1 MSYWRLGPI
10 PFCLLV
16 IFLSAPL
23 AAEEFYLKDGTKI
36 VGTIVGFEEKA
47 FRVETSFGF
56 AIIYKDKIERIVF
69 TRSTQ
74 QTVPGAVPEQT
85 LPSEPVVAESSHE
98 AAGEELE
105 TERSPNQES
114 EAREEAEEAA
124 TEKESTA
131 EKESAPEP
139 ASEAAQ
145 PEGGGEGA
153 TPEEAA
159 EPPAEE
165 VPVAETSPTPE
176 PAKETLPPRPTA
188 PAIPTRIIEQVTRTR
203 YVNHTYRFQLYK
215 PPTWRSYPTMVQPRK
230 ALVAALGTPDEAT
243 LLLIGREHY
252 TGDLLS
258 YARLAEP
265 SLQRLYQDYRKLAE
279 VPTQVAGLPALER
292 RFTGTTEGRFWTG
305 MAIYFARG
313 REYFT
318 LLGVTAAGET
328 VGFQQAILRKVVN
341 RLAFFPEEASTAQS
355 PTLR

>member
-69 TRSTQ
+69 TGSTPQ
-74 QTVPGAVPEQT
+74 PVPGAVPEQT
-85 LPSEPVVAESSHE
+85 LPSEPVVAESSQE
-98 AAGEELE
+98 AAAEEPE
-105 TERSPNQES
+105 TEKSLIQEA

-124 TEKESTA
+124 TEKKSTA

-145 PEGGGEGA
+145 PEGGGEAA

-159 EPPAEE
+159 EPLA
-165 VPVAETSPTPE
+165 PE
-176 PAKETLPPRPTA
+176 PAKETLPRRPTA

-215 PPTWRSYPTMVQPRK
+215 PPTWRSYPTMVRPQK

-265 SLQRLYQDYRKLAE
+265 SLQELYQDYRKLAE

-328 VGFQQAILRKVVN
+328 VGFQQAILRKVIN
-341 RLAFFPEEASTAQS
+341 SLAFFPKEASAAQS
-355 PTLR
+355 STLR

>member
-69 TRSTQ
+69 TGSTPQ
-74 QTVPGAVPEQT
+74 PVLGAVPEQT
-85 LPSEPVVAESSHE
+85 LPSEPVVAESSQE
-98 AAGEELE
+98 AAAEEPE
-105 TERSPNQES
+105 TEKSLIQEA

-124 TEKESTA
+124 TEKKSTA

-145 PEGGGEGA
+145 PEGGGEAA

-159 EPPAEE
+159 EPLA
-165 VPVAETSPTPE
+165 PE
-176 PAKETLPPRPTA
+176 PAKETLPRRPTA

-215 PPTWRSYPTMVQPRK
+215 PPTWRSYPTMVRPQK

-265 SLQRLYQDYRKLAE
+265 SLQELYQDYRKLAE

-328 VGFQQAILRKVVN
+328 VGFQQAILRKVIN
-341 RLAFFPEEASTAQS
+341 SLAFFPEEASAAQS
-355 PTLR
+355 STLR

>member
-1 MSYWRLGPI
+1 MPVPYCAAMSYWRLGPI
-10 PFCLLV
+10 PLCLLV
-16 IFLSAPL
+16 VFLSAPL

-69 TRSTQ
+69 TGSTPQ
-74 QTVPGAVPEQT
+74 PVLGAVPEQT
-85 LPSEPVVAESSHE
+85 LPSEPVVAESSQE
-98 AAGEELE
+98 AAAEKPE
-105 TERSPNQES
+105 TEKNLIQE
-114 EAREEAEEAA
+114 AKVREEAEEVA

-145 PEGGGEGA
+145 PEDGGEAA

-159 EPPAEE
+159 EPLA
-165 VPVAETSPTPE
+165 PE
-176 PAKETLPPRPTA
+176 PAKETLPRRPTA

-215 PPTWRSYPTMVQPRK
+215 PPTWRSYPTMVRPQK

-243 LLLIGREHY
+243 LLLIGRERY

-265 SLQRLYQDYRKLAE
+265 SLQELYQDYRKLAE

-341 RLAFFPEEASTAQS
+341 SLVFFPQEASAAQS
-355 PTLR
+355 STLR

>member
-16 IFLSAPL
+16 VFLSAPL

-69 TRSTQ
+69 TGSTPQ
-74 QTVPGAVPEQT
+74 PVLGAVPEQT
-85 LPSEPVVAESSHE
+85 LPFEPVVAESSQE
-98 AAGEELE
+98 TAAEEPE
-105 TERSPNQES
+105 TEKSLIQEA

-145 PEGGGEGA
+145 PEGGGEAA

-159 EPPAEE
+159 EPLA
-165 VPVAETSPTPE
+165 PE
-176 PAKETLPPRPTA
+176 PAKETLPRRPTA

-215 PPTWRSYPTMVQPRK
+215 PPTWRSYPTMVRPQK

-265 SLQRLYQDYRKLAE
+265 SLQELYQDYRKLAE

-328 VGFQQAILRKVVN
+328 VGFQQAILRKVIN
-341 RLAFFPEEASTAQS
+341 SLAFFPEEASAAQS
-355 PTLR
+355 STLR

>member
-10 PFCLLV
+10 TFCLLV

-36 VGTIVGFEEKA
+36 VGTIVSFEENA

-69 TRSTQ
+69 TGSIPQ
-74 QTVPGAVPEQT
+74 
-85 LPSEPVVAESSHE
+85 PVVAESSQE
-98 AAGEELE
+98 AAAEEPE
-105 TERSPNQES
+105 TEKSLIREA

-124 TEKESTA
+124 TEKKTTA
-131 EKESAPEP
+131 EKEPAP
-139 ASEAAQ
+139 
-145 PEGGGEGA
+145 PEGGGEEE

-159 EPPAEE
+159 EPPA
-165 VPVAETSPTPE
+165 PE
-176 PAKETLPPRPTA
+176 PSKETLPRRPTA

-203 YVNHTYRFQLYK
+203 YVNHTYHFQLYK
-215 PPTWRSYPTMVQPRK
+215 PPTWRSYPTMVRPQK

-243 LLLIGREHY
+243 LLLIGRERY

-265 SLQRLYQDYRKLAE
+265 SLQELYQDYRKLAE

-318 LLGVTAAGET
+318 VLGVTAAGET

-341 RLAFFPEEASTAQS
+341 SLAFFPEEASAAQS

>member
-69 TRSTQ
+69 TGSVPQ
-74 QTVPGAVPEQT
+74 PVPGAELEQT
-85 LPSEPVVAESSHE
+85 LPSEPVVAESSQE
-98 AAGEELE
+98 TAAEELE
-105 TERSPNQES
+105 TEKSLIQEA

-139 ASEAAQ
+139 AP
-145 PEGGGEGA
+145 PEGGVEGA

-159 EPPAEE
+159 KLPA
-165 VPVAETSPTPE
+165 SE
-176 PAKETLPPRPTA
+176 PAKETLPRRPTA

-215 PPTWRSYPTMVQPRK
+215 PPTWRSYPTMVRPQK

-243 LLLIGREHY
+243 LLLIGRERY

-265 SLQRLYQDYRKLAE
+265 SLQGLYQDYRKLAE

-341 RLAFFPEEASTAQS
+341 SLAFFPEEASAAQS

>member
-10 PFCLLV
+10 PLCLLV

-69 TRSTQ
+69 TGSTPQ
-74 QTVPGAVPEQT
+74 PVLGAVPEQA
-85 LPSEPVVAESSHE
+85 LPSEPVVAESSQG
-98 AAGEELE
+98 AAAEEPE
-105 TERSPNQES
+105 TEKSLIQEA
-114 EAREEAEEAA
+114 EVREEAEEAA

-139 ASEAAQ
+139 ASEPAQ
-145 PEGGGEGA
+145 PEGDVEGE

-159 EPPAEE
+159 KPLA
-165 VPVAETSPTPE
+165 PE
-176 PAKETLPPRPTA
+176 PAKETLPRRPTA

-215 PPTWRSYPTMVQPRK
+215 PPTWRSYPTMVRPQK

-243 LLLIGREHY
+243 LLLIGRERY

-341 RLAFFPEEASTAQS
+341 SLAFFPEEASTAQS

>member
-10 PFCLLV
+10 PLCLLV

-23 AAEEFYLKDGTKI
+23 AAEEFNLKDGTKI

-69 TRSTQ
+69 TGSIPQ
-74 QTVPGAVPEQT
+74 PVLGAVPEQT
-85 LPSEPVVAESSHE
+85 LPSEPVVAESSQG
-98 AAGEELE
+98 AAAEEPE
-105 TERSPNQES
+105 TEKSLIQEA
-114 EAREEAEEAA
+114 EVREEAEEAA

-131 EKESAPEP
+131 EKESAPEL

-145 PEGGGEGA
+145 PEGGVEGA
-153 TPEEAA
+153 TLEEAA
-159 EPPAEE
+159 KSPA
-165 VPVAETSPTPE
+165 SE
-176 PAKETLPPRPTA
+176 PAKETLPRRPTA
-188 PAIPTRIIEQVTRTR
+188 PAIPTRIIEQVSRTR

-215 PPTWRSYPTMVQPRK
+215 PPTWRSYPTMVRPQK

-243 LLLIGREHY
+243 LLLIGRERY

-265 SLQRLYQDYRKLAE
+265 SLQELYQDYRKLAE

-328 VGFQQAILRKVVN
+328 VGFQQAVLRKVVN
-341 RLAFFPEEASTAQS
+341 SLAFFPEEASTAQS

>member
-69 TRSTQ
+69 TGSTPQ
-74 QTVPGAVPEQT
+74 LVPGAELLVQT
-85 LPSEPVVAESSHE
+85 LPSEPVVAESSQE
-98 AAGEELE
+98 TAAEEPE
-105 TERSPNQES
+105 TEKSLIQEA

-124 TEKESTA
+124 TEKKSTA

-139 ASEAAQ
+139 ASEATQ
-145 PEGGGEGA
+145 PEGGGEAA

-159 EPPAEE
+159 EPLA
-165 VPVAETSPTPE
+165 PE
-176 PAKETLPPRPTA
+176 PAKETLPRRPTA

-215 PPTWRSYPTMVQPRK
+215 PPTWRSYPTMVRPQK

-243 LLLIGREHY
+243 LLLIGRERY

-265 SLQRLYQDYRKLAE
+265 SLQELYQDYRKLAE

-313 REYFT
+313 HEYFT
-318 LLGVTAAGET
+318 VLGVTAAGET
-328 VGFQQAILRKVVN
+328 VGFQQAILRKVIN
-341 RLAFFPEEASTAQS
+341 SLTFFPEEASAAQS
-355 PTLR
+355 STLR

>member
-69 TRSTQ
+69 TGSIPQ
-74 QTVPGAVPEQT
+74 PVLGAVPEQT
-85 LPSEPVVAESSHE
+85 LPSEPVVAESSQG
-98 AAGEELE
+98 AAAEEPE
-105 TERSPNQES
+105 TEKNLIQE
-114 EAREEAEEAA
+114 AKVREEAEEAA

-131 EKESAPEP
+131 EKESAPEL

-153 TPEEAA
+153 TLEEAA
-159 EPPAEE
+159 KSPA
-165 VPVAETSPTPE
+165 SE
-176 PAKETLPPRPTA
+176 PAKETLPRRPTA

-215 PPTWRSYPTMVQPRK
+215 PPTWRSYPTMVRPRK

-243 LLLIGREHY
+243 LLLIGRERY

-265 SLQRLYQDYRKLAE
+265 SLQELYQDYRKLAE

-318 LLGVTAAGET
+318 LLGVTAASET

-341 RLAFFPEEASTAQS
+341 SLVFFPEEASTVQS
-355 PTLR
+355 STLR

>member
-69 TRSTQ
+69 TGSIPQ
-74 QTVPGAVPEQT
+74 PVLGAVPEQIP
-85 LPSEPVVAESSHE
+85 PSEPIVAESSQGT
-98 AAGEELE
+98 AAEEPE
-105 TERSPNQES
+105 TEKSLIQEA

-159 EPPAEE
+159 KPPA
-165 VPVAETSPTPE
+165 SE
-176 PAKETLPPRPTA
+176 PAKETLPRRPTA

-215 PPTWRSYPTMVQPRK
+215 PPTWRSYPTMVRPRK

-265 SLQRLYQDYRKLAE
+265 SLQELYQDYRKLAE

-341 RLAFFPEEASTAQS
+341 SLAFFPEEASTAQS

>member
-56 AIIYKDKIERIVF
+56 AIIYKDKIEHIVF
-69 TRSTQ
+69 TGSTLQ
-74 QTVPGAVPEQT
+74 PVPGTVPEQA
-85 LPSEPVVAESSHE
+85 LPSEPVVAESSQE
-98 AAGEELE
+98 AAAEEPE
-105 TERSPNQES
+105 TEKSLIQET
-114 EAREEAEEAA
+114 EAREETEEAA

-131 EKESAPEP
+131 EKGSAPEP
-139 ASEAAQ
+139 ASEPAQ

-159 EPPAEE
+159 EPPA
-165 VPVAETSPTPE
+165 SE

-215 PPTWRSYPTMVQPRK
+215 PPTWRSYPTMVRPQK

-265 SLQRLYQDYRKLAE
+265 SLQELYQDYRKLAE

-328 VGFQQAILRKVVN
+328 VGFQQAILRKVIN
-341 RLAFFPEEASTAQS
+341 SLAFFPEEASAAQS

>member
-69 TRSTQ
+69 TGSIPQ
-74 QTVPGAVPEQT
+74 PVPGAVPEQM
-85 LPSEPVVAESSHE
+85 LPSEPVVAESSQE
-98 AAGEELE
+98 TAAEELE
-105 TERSPNQES
+105 TEKSLIQEA
-114 EAREEAEEAA
+114 EAREEAEEAV
-124 TEKESTA
+124 TEKKSTA

-145 PEGGGEGA
+145 PRGGVEGEI
-153 TPEEAA
+153 PEEAA
-159 EPPAEE
+159 EPPA
-165 VPVAETSPTPE
+165 SE
-176 PAKETLPPRPTA
+176 PAKETLPRRPME

-215 PPTWRSYPTMVQPRK
+215 PPTWRSYPTMVRPQK

-243 LLLIGREHY
+243 LLLIGRERY

-265 SLQRLYQDYRKLAE
+265 SLQELYQDYRKLAE

-341 RLAFFPEEASTAQS
+341 SLVFFPEEASAAQS

>member
-56 AIIYKDKIERIVF
+56 AVIYKDKIERIVF
-69 TRSTQ
+69 TGSIPQ
-74 QTVPGAVPEQT
+74 PVLGAVPEQT
-85 LPSEPVVAESSHE
+85 LPSEPVVAQSSQE
-98 AAGEELE
+98 AAAEEPE
-105 TERSPNQES
+105 TEKNLIQE
-114 EAREEAEEAA
+114 AKVREEAEEAA

-131 EKESAPEP
+131 EKESAPEL

-145 PEGGGEGA
+145 PEGGVEGA
-153 TPEEAA
+153 TLEEAA
-159 EPPAEE
+159 KSPA
-165 VPVAETSPTPE
+165 SE
-176 PAKETLPPRPTA
+176 PAKETLPRRPTA

-215 PPTWRSYPTMVQPRK
+215 PPTWRSYPTMVRPQK

-243 LLLIGREHY
+243 LLLIGRERY

-265 SLQRLYQDYRKLAE
+265 SLQELYQDYRKLAE

-318 LLGVTAAGET
+318 VLGVTAASET

-341 RLAFFPEEASTAQS
+341 SLVFFPEEASTAQS
-355 PTLR
+355 STLR

>member
-1 MSYWRLGPI
+1 MNYWRLGPI
-10 PFCLLV
+10 PLCLLV

-69 TRSTQ
+69 TGSTPQ
-74 QTVPGAVPEQT
+74 PVLGAVPEQT
-85 LPSEPVVAESSHE
+85 LPSESVVAESSQE
-98 AAGEELE
+98 TAAEEPE
-105 TERSPNQES
+105 TEKSLIQET

-159 EPPAEE
+159 KLPA
-165 VPVAETSPTPE
+165 SE
-176 PAKETLPPRPTA
+176 PAKETLPRRPTA

-215 PPTWRSYPTMVQPRK
+215 PPTWRSYPTMVRPQK
-230 ALVAALGTPDEAT
+230 ALVAAVGTPDEAT
-243 LLLIGREHY
+243 LLLIGREPY

-265 SLQRLYQDYRKLAE
+265 SLQELYQDYRKLAE

-341 RLAFFPEEASTAQS
+341 SLAFFPQEASTAQS